1 MARDAAGNTKT
12 SANVSVT
19 VDNAAPTVAIS
30 APANGATLSG
40 TTTLT
45 ATASDNVGVQSVQF
59 QVDGNNVGAADTTS
73 PYSLVAGHRDAL
85 ERRPHDQRGGA

>member
-19 VDNAAPTVAIS
+19 VDKAAPDVSIS
-30 APANGATLSG
+30 APAAGAALSG

-45 ATASDNVGVQSVQF
+45 ATASDDVGVQSVQF
-59 QVDGNNVGAADTTS
+59 RVDGNNVGAADTTS
-73 PYSLVAGHRDAL
+73 PYSFVAGHDDAVH
-85 ERRPHDQRGGA
+85 RQPHDQRRGA